1 MGIRSSYVLYA
12 QYGVSFS
19 YYNFY
24 IGLNPHLQIEQ
35 KREELIK
42 QSSVFSYAEAVK
54 RSKKKV
60 MENCTPETED
70 LFKRLFNPEA

>member
-1 MGIRSSYVLYA
+1 MFFMLNMEFPFR
-12 QYGVSFS
+12 
-19 YYNFY
+19 
-24 IGLNPHLQIEQ
+24 LNPHLQIEQ